1 MELSEDEHHTHVEK
15 VRIVTWLVVVRVMK
29 SLVHLHCFI
38 SLEFE
43 INVVVVILSAT
54 PPDKELIQSEKY
66 DYLPYV

>member
-1 MELSEDEHHTHVEK
+1 
-15 VRIVTWLVVVRVMK
+15 MK
-29 SLVHLHCFI
+29 SLVRLHCFI